1 MLAVDTNIVVRYLT
15 DDDPVQSARARQ
27 VLDGQAV
34 FLATTVLL
42 ETAWVLRRFYK
53 YTAAD
58 LVKAFRLLGG
68 LADVSL
74 EEPHEVY
81 QAVGWVEAGMDF
93 ADALHLAKAGHCEA
107 MLTFDEDFV
116 RLGKRLAGAPV
127 RGP

>member
-1 MLAVDTNIVVRYLT
+1 M
-15 DDDPVQSARARQ
+15 
-27 VLDGQAV
+27 
-34 FLATTVLL
+34 
-42 ETAWVLRRFYK
+42 
-53 YTAAD
+53 
-58 LVKAFRLLGG
+58 KAFRLLGG

-116 RLGKRLAGAPV
+116 RLGKRLAGTPV